1 MDSDATLEKKG
12 RFLPNVPIES
22 KLFWLFLISNLLV
35 VLIVSAVVIGDQSG
49 QSRKKFE
56 NNLLIQTRIV
66 GDNSAQ
72 ALAAKDEQAARE
84 ILSSLRSSLSI
95 SQAVLFL
102 KDGTQ
107 LADYKRDPRQKDLK
121 LPSQDGLVYFNDNNS
136 LGVSYPIVK
145 AGRNLGSIFVVEDT
159 DNMHQ
164 GMVRAFFAVLVSAV
178 LALVMALLILATL
191 HRSITRPLSRLAN
204 LMRFVSEEKDY
215 SVRSHDSG
223 KDEIGYL
230 ATGFNQMLEKIDA
243 HDHKL
248 RKIAHYDNVTGLPNR
263 HYFNQRLEDSIA
275 DAARE
280 TEHVGVLFVD
290 LDNFKVVNDTLG
302 HNVGDMLLK
311 TVAARIAGA
320 LRGSDCVCRIGG
332 DEFAVIL
339 PDVPGHNDAAVVAG
353 KILNEFA
360 QPLWV
365 ENSEIYIG
373 ASIGISLYPDDA
385 SDMIALLRSADVAM
399 YYAKSRGKNNFQ
411 LFQTDMEGKALKRL
425 ALESSMRK
433 ALEKNEF
440 ILHYQPQI
448 DLGSGKML
456 AVEALLRWQRE
467 DLGVVGPADF
477 IPVAEESG
485 LIIPLGDWVLRTA
498 CHQAKAWLDAGTPL
512 RVAINLSSR
521 QFTDDKLVANI
532 LSITREIGLPPDML
546 DLELTE
552 SMLMESKDASIKKME
567 ELKNAGFILSVD
579 DFGTGYSSMSYLKR
593 FPIHALKIDKSFVQ
607 ELPHNTDDVAITKA
621 IISMAKS
628 LGLALVAEGV
638 ETAEQV
644 RFLSDQGCEL
654 AQGYLFGRAVPAEKI
669 SPLMI
674 PASVQKVLEET

>member
-1 MDSDATLEKKG
+1 L
-12 RFLPNVPIES
+12 RWN
-22 KLFWLFLISNLLV
+22 
-35 VLIVSAVVIGDQSG
+35 Q
-49 QSRKKFE
+49 QC
-56 NNLLIQTRIV
+56 
-66 GDNSAQ
+66 
-72 ALAAKDEQAARE
+72 AR
-84 ILSSLRSSLSI
+84 
-95 SQAVLFL
+95 
-102 KDGTQ
+102 
-107 LADYKRDPRQKDLK
+107 
-121 LPSQDGLVYFNDNNS
+121 
-136 LGVSYPIVK
+136 
-145 AGRNLGSIFVVEDT
+145 
-159 DNMHQ
+159 
-164 GMVRAFFAVLVSAV
+164 
-178 LALVMALLILATL
+178 
-191 HRSITRPLSRLAN
+191 
-204 LMRFVSEEKDY
+204 
-215 SVRSHDSG
+215 
-223 KDEIGYL
+223 
-230 ATGFNQMLEKIDA
+230 
-243 HDHKL
+243 
-248 RKIAHYDNVTGLPNR
+248 
-263 HYFNQRLEDSIA
+263 
-275 DAARE
+275 
-280 TEHVGVLFVD
+280 
-290 LDNFKVVNDTLG
+290 
-302 HNVGDMLLK
+302 
-311 TVAARIAGA
+311 
-320 LRGSDCVCRIGG
+320 
-332 DEFAVIL
+332 
-339 PDVPGHNDAAVVAG
+339 
-353 KILNEFA
+353 
-360 QPLWV
+360 
-365 ENSEIYIG
+365 
-373 ASIGISLYPDDA
+373 
-385 SDMIALLRSADVAM
+385 
-399 YYAKSRGKNNFQ
+399 
-411 LFQTDMEGKALKRL
+411 
-425 ALESSMRK
+425 
-433 ALEKNEF
+433 
-440 ILHYQPQI
+440 
-448 DLGSGKML
+448 L